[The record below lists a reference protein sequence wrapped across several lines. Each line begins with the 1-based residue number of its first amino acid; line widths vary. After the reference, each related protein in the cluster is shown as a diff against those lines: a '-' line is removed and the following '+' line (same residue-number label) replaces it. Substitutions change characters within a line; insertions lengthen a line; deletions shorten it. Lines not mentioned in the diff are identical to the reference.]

1 MDEYDDTDFFEP
13 ESEIINLTKATDAT
27 YLNLDPYTLSLYNIS
42 VLKKCIKIG
51 YNVNKQNSNGITL
64 LHCYARKNPSKS
76 VINTVKYLLEY
87 KADPT
92 ILTRKGISVLD
103 IAMKYNPQMAK
114 LLKNLK

>member
-1 MDEYDDTDFFEP
+1 MEEYDDTDFFEP

-64 LHCYARKNPSKS
+64 LLVKLPWPRPGSCARKNPSKS
-76 VINTVKYLLEY
+76 VLNTVKYLLEY
-87 KADPT
+87 KADRLAKELVFW
-92 ILTRKGISVLD
+92 IL
-103 IAMKYNPQMAK
+103 P
-114 LLKNLK
+114 